1 MENDKLV
8 RLSDVERWILTETA
22 SLDTPADRDAVVE
35 RMRYSIPA
43 VDAVEVKHGRW
54 IECEDATLDVY
65 YKCSVCGN
73 EWDIIEGTPEDN
85 NMKYCPE
92 CGARMDGEEEHNAPD

>member
-8 RLSDVERWILTETA
+8 RLSDVFGKCILVPHLNGAE
-22 SLDTPADRDAVVE
+22 AVME
-35 RMRYSIPA
+35 SDLYDLPA
-43 VDAVEVKHGRW
+43 VDAVEVRHGRW

-92 CGARMDGEEEHNAPD
+92 CGARMDGEEEHNAAD